1 MRVCNREWALRHGDL
16 LIYSQTSVISR
27 GLQRLWPLVLVYAC
41 PLVSCPCV
49 FAALQVSRYHVTSSV
64 ADCSMV
70 PSGRWRGEHSVC
82 SRRMWWSHTLVVILS
97 ITRSLA
103 RNGPLLSQSSCADWR
118 VFIFPFC
125 IELLHPEIQWYQLG
139 FRFLCLS
146 IILDILK
153 WGASWWFF
161 TIPQTEDFWVYFS
174 LLN

>member
-1 MRVCNREWALRHGDL
+1 MTSCPRV
-16 LIYSQTSVISR
+16 YT
-27 GLQRLWPLVLVYAC
+27 C

-103 RNGPLLSQSSCADWR
+103 RSGPLLSQLSCADWR

-125 IELLHPEIQWYQLG
+125 EISSVTRSSARVCLLHCGPVFFGILG
-139 FRFLCLS
+139 T
-146 IILDILK
+146 ILE
-153 WGASWWFF
+153 WEASWWFF